1 MTIRQFKQKIE
12 LEFAET
18 YNREEQYFV
27 GKIDDVSGYTLPT
40 DSLVGDHFKH

>member
-18 YNREEQYFV
+18 YNWEEQYFV